1 MVKKIFAKLLRVSE
15 IFGVK
20 EKLWRHLAEN
30 PVIRFSPNLGDL
42 KGTLGRIN
50 GPKIS
55 EIVGPDFV

>member
-1 MVKKIFAKLLRVSE
+1 MFEKLPRVSE
-15 IFGVK
+15 IIWGQRK
-20 EKLWRHLAEN
+20 TLA
-30 PVIRFSPNLGDL
+30 PLSGKSRRQIIHKFGDL